1 MHFALTQPK
10 SSLTCPCY
18 HYCTLGSCDYSL
30 LRFCAHLFPK
40 DRNNARRI
48 HEGASLPFFEVFV
61 DAPLHVC
68 EQRDVKGLYK
78 KARAGEIK
86 GFIGI
91 DSHIF

>member
-1 MHFALTQPK
+1 MFSTDSAV
-10 SSLTCPCY
+10 C
-18 HYCTLGSCDYSL
+18 L
-30 LRFCAHLFPK
+30 LSK
-40 DRNNARRI
+40 DRNNARQI

-86 GFIGI
+86 GKYYFFLVSLCLLFFFYGFI
-91 DSHIF
+91 F

>member
-1 MHFALTQPK
+1 MGAVFHI
-10 SSLTCPCY
+10 S
-18 HYCTLGSCDYSL
+18 
-30 LRFCAHLFPK
+30 FPIFFQ

-86 GFIGI
+86 GKPGYSFILPI
-91 DSHIF
+91 